1 MIQQALNQ
9 ALSTG
14 LAGAYI
20 YSQTPHYKG
29 RVEKK
34 SLERENKALNTV
46 LDMNIS
52 DARLEQTIN
61 QINANEAEI
70 ARINLNQH
78 PESAK
83 AQDRYASAVAEQD
96 YVQNKNAAQRLA
108 EQEEKE
114 RNAAI
119 QEKQREA
126 AASEQAAL
134 DRYYSRANGQ
144 MVQAQSLQERLALL
158 RESAKKGAN

>member
-20 YSQTPHYKG
+20 YSQTPNYKT
-29 RVEKK
+29 RVELKEAQK
-34 SLERENKALNTV
+34 AASLGIPGEEIPEGSPLA
-46 LDMNIS
+46 DQIS
-52 DARLEQTIN
+52 RAELH
-61 QINANEAEI
+61 EAELKL
-70 ARINLNQH
+70 RQN
-78 PESAK
+78 PKSEE
-83 AQDRYASAVAEQD
+83 AQEAYRQAWYG
-96 YVQNKNAAQRLA
+96 R
-108 EQEEKE
+108 EEFMGADE
-114 RNAAI
+114 PDPR
-119 QEKQREA
+119 KQA

-158 RESAKKGAN
+158 RESAKKGAK